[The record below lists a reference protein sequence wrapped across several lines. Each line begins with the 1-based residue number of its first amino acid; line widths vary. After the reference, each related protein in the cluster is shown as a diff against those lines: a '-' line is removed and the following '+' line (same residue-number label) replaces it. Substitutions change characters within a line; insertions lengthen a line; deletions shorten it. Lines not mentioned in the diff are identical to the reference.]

1 MHKKK
6 MLLIIVSTFIIP
18 FLLFGQIR
26 EEAERIHELFLHGSI
41 NETDEVLL
49 HLIIKET
56 HTITG
61 SCIRNSETK
70 TDIRGTFNDGGED
83 IQLTEFSNG
92 TLVGKI
98 RGQLFGTHFSGTWT
112 LETGEA
118 PFDLTLFSVA
128 VIKDT
133 NISPVLNTTARYPY
147 FFDNADI
154 NNEIQKQIVDD
165 TEMCYDDIDLM
176 YGPDYNPGFTIQSD
190 FRFVCVRENFVSI
203 EFLYYAYTGGAHGN
217 WQYQTLNFLRD
228 KTRAQLITVEQFF
241 RNDSAAEAYLSATI
255 LSDLAEQEAFF
266 VTDGMVTELTFSDL
280 QAFTLSKTGITFL
293 FSPYQVGSF
302 AQGGFEVFIPYTD
315 VEEYIDLEVLNEI
328 QYCHEYPDS

>member
-1 MHKKK
+1 MYKKK

-26 EEAERIHELFLHGSI
+26 EEAERIHELFFHGSI

-49 HLIIKET
+49 QLIIKET
-56 HTITG
+56 YTITG

-112 LETGEA
+112 QETGEA
-118 PFDLTLFSVA
+118 PFDLTLFSVV

-147 FFDNADI
+147 FLNNADI

-165 TEMCYDDIDLM
+165 TELCNDDIDLM

-228 KTRAQLITVEQFF
+228 KARAQLITVEQLF

-266 VTDGMVTELTFSDL
+266 VTDGMVTELSFSDL

-315 VEEYIDLEVLNEI
+315 VKEYIDLEVLNEI